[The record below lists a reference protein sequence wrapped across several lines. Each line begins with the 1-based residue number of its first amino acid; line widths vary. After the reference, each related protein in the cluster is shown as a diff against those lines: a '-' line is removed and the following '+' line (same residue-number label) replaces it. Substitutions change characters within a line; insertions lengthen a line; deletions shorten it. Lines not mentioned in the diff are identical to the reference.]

1 MDNRT
6 LKIPLEAVNLPFGYG
21 QILVRLCLA
30 IRSSST
36 RVNGKLNVC
45 SCKLRFE
52 SLLGQNQG
60 ICKSKKDQKHH
71 FFGTLSTHF
80 NVPHLES
87 PLIFSTVSRGSDMPK
102 IMIWCFLSIILSS
115 GARFAVKMPI
125 FITKFPLWATV
136 LNSTGIFFGQ
146 SLCITK
152 FWRSWLARV
161 GCNYRGSFSLNPIWF
176 QIRGLGTGTFAGLLV
191 FFFVVLLGST
201 SSQLFISH
209 SILSRH

>member
-80 NVPHLES
+80 NVPHLQS

-125 FITKFPLWATV
+125 FITKL
-136 LNSTGIFFGQ
+136 L
-146 SLCITK
+146 LC
-152 FWRSWLARV
+152 
-161 GCNYRGSFSLNPIWF
+161 
-176 QIRGLGTGTFAGLLV
+176 
-191 FFFVVLLGST
+191 
-201 SSQLFISH
+201 
-209 SILSRH
+209 